1 MIIGKSVF
9 ENYTY
14 VMAIINLTPDSF
26 WHESRKTADDVL
38 FAVEK
43 AVKAGASVIDLGAQS
58 TRPGYT
64 EVSADEEISR
74 FSRPLELIK
83 ANFDVPVSVDTY
95 FSKSAKAAL
104 ISGADMIND
113 VWGLTHDEDMAK
125 TVAEHN
131 ASVCIMHNAKTPLS
145 GDIWH
150 PIENFLKKS
159 VDSAISS
166 GVDKN
171 RIVLDGG
178 VGFAKNRE
186 QNLELLNGYERLLKV
201 GYPLLLGTSRK
212 SLFGGAAED
221 RLPQT
226 LESTRTAVRKGVLFV
241 RVHDVAEN
249 VKAIK
254 EEYDRIWKKL

>member
-1 MIIGKSVF
+1 M
-9 ENYTY
+9 N
-14 VMAIINLTPDSF
+14 
-26 WHESRKTADDVL
+26 
-38 FAVEK
+38 
-43 AVKAGASVIDLGAQS
+43 
-58 TRPGYT
+58 
-64 EVSADEEISR
+64 
-74 FSRPLELIK
+74 
-83 ANFDVPVSVDTY
+83 
-95 FSKSAKAAL
+95 
-104 ISGADMIND
+104 
-113 VWGLTHDEDMAK
+113 
-125 TVAEHN
+125 
-131 ASVCIMHNAKTPLS
+131 
-145 GDIWH
+145 
-150 PIENFLKKS
+150 
-159 VDSAISS
+159 SAISS